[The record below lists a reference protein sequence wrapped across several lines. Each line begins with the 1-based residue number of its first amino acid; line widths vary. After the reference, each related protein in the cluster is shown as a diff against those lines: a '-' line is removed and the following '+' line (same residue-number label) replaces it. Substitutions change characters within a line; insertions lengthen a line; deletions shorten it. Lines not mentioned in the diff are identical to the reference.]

1 MSWAGLGWAGVRRLS
16 CCCRE
21 VLSELQPKINKY
33 FTASSDSAAK
43 PGKAIK
49 MFAPLPAASL
59 PWNYG
64 FSGCKA
70 KGLSTPRH
78 LSHKLCQD
86 AENNMG
92 SVSMMEI
99 HELDKLA
106 RRSNMMKI
114 SNLYLDM

>member
-1 MSWAGLGWAGVRRLS
+1 MY
-16 CCCRE
+16 CNYIYNYDYRE

-33 FTASSDSAAK
+33 FSASSEAMA
-43 PGKAIK
+43 GKTIK
-49 MFAPLPAASL
+49 MFAPPPVTSL

-70 KGLSTPRH
+70 KGVSTPRH

-86 AENNMG
+86 AETNLG
-92 SVSMMEI
+92 LSVSMMDI
-99 HELDKLA
+99 SELDKLA
-106 RRSNMMKI
+106 RRSNVMNI

>member
-1 MSWAGLGWAGVRRLS
+1 M
-16 CCCRE
+16 
-21 VLSELQPKINKY
+21 
-33 FTASSDSAAK
+33 
-43 PGKAIK
+43 PGKTLK
-49 MFAPLPAASL
+49 VLAPPPAASL

-70 KGLSTPRH
+70 KGVSTPRH

-86 AENNMG
+86 AEDNI

-106 RRSNMMKI
+106 RRSNLMKI